1 MTQVVLN
8 INDQEKWN
16 ALKSILDVM
25 KIDYTAKDALEKI
38 SEQELELLQRA
49 ENDKENGRL
58 TAYTSH
64 RDILGR

>member
-8 INDQEKWN
+8 INNKKKWN
-16 ALKSILDVM
+16 ALKTILEVM
-25 KIDYTAKDALEKI
+25 NIDYTTKDAIEKI
-38 SEQELELLQRA
+38 SEQELELLHRA

-58 TAYTSH
+58 TTYTSH

>member
-8 INDQEKWN
+8 INNKKKWN
-16 ALKSILDVM
+16 ALKTILEVM
-25 KIDYTAKDALEKI
+25 NIDYTAKDATEKI

-58 TAYTSH
+58 TTYTSH

>member
-8 INDQEKWN
+8 INDKEKWT
-16 ALKSILDVM
+16 ALKTILEVM
-25 KIDYTAKDALEKI
+25 KIDYTAKDAIEKI
-38 SEQELELLQRA
+38 SEQELELLHKA
-49 ENDKENGRL
+49 ESDKENDRV